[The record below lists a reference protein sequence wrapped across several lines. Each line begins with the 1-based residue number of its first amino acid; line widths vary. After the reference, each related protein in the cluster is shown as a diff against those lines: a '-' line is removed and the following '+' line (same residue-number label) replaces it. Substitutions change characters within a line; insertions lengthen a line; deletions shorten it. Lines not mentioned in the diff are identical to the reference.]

1 MDARSR
7 QVRLAGLPLD
17 TPLLIPSV
25 SSRGFPLDKDGFAQ
39 SNLFL
44 KYAVDSID
52 EALLVSAYDLEHR
65 KLVDAEALLSGGGT
79 GTALDRPRL
88 LVVDSGGY
96 ETGESWES
104 GHVDRT
110 SRPTEPYDSDTFAG
124 VVDRLPLGRPL
135 LVVSYDGPDVPRG
148 SYADQIGRAQAFFAA
163 RPHLA
168 SDILLK
174 RPTGRHWH
182 TPRELVPA
190 APDLSRFD
198 VIGFTEVELGDSLL
212 DRLTTLAE
220 LRQILRSAGV
230 VAPIHLFGALDPLFT
245 PLYFAAG
252 AEIFD
257 GLSWMRY
264 VYWDGLAVHAD
275 AGALLR
281 GEDDDTQ
288 KLREAKRPVL
298 NLGRLRE
305 LKRQMQ
311 RYAAKDSRGFDEFGD
326 HGKVLSNTYATMLA
340 RAEAKGN

>member
-1 MDARSR
+1 M
-7 QVRLAGLPLD
+7 RLAGLSLD

-25 SSRGFPLDKDGFAQ
+25 SSRGFPLDKAGFAE

-52 EALLVSAYDLEHR
+52 EALLVSAYDLEHCT
-65 KLVDAEALLSGGGT
+65 LVDAEALLSGGST

-104 GHVDRT
+104 GHVDR
-110 SRPTEPYDSDTFAG
+110 SDRLVKPYNADMFAS
-124 VVDRLPLGRPL
+124 VVDRLPQGRPL

-148 SYADQIGRAQAFFAA
+148 SYADQVARAQVFFAT

-174 RPTGRHWH
+174 RPIGRRWH

-212 DRLTTLAE
+212 DRLATLAE
-220 LRQILRSAGV
+220 LRQILRSASIT
-230 VAPIHLFGALDPLFT
+230 APIHLFGALDPLFT

-281 GEDDDTQ
+281 SEDDDTQ
-288 KLREAKRPVL
+288 LLREARRIVL
-298 NLGRLRE
+298 NLGQLRE

-311 RYAAKDSRGFDEFGD
+311 RYAAKGNRGFDEFGV
-326 HGKVLSNTYATMLA
+326 HGKLLSNTYATMLA
-340 RAEAKGN
+340 RIEAEGN

>member
-1 MDARSR
+1 VHARSR
-7 QVRLAGLPLD
+7 QVRLAGLSLN

-25 SSRGFPLDKDGFAQ
+25 SSRGFPLDPAGFAE

-44 KYAVDSID
+44 NYAKDSLD
-52 EALLVSAYDLEHR
+52 EVLLVSAYDLEHR
-65 KLVDAEALLSGGGT
+65 TLEDAAALLSGGGT
-79 GTALDRPRL
+79 GTALDRPQL

-96 ETGESWES
+96 ETGQSWES
-104 GHVDRT
+104 GHVDR
-110 SRPTEPYDSDTFAG
+110 SDRLVKPYNTDMFAS
-124 VVDRLPLGRPL
+124 VVDRLPQGRPL

-148 SYADQIGRAQAFFAA
+148 TYAQQVARAQVFFAT

-174 RPTGRHWH
+174 PPSGRWH

-198 VIGFTEVELGDSLL
+198 VIGFTEVELGDSPL
-212 DRLTTLAE
+212 DRLITLAE
-220 LRQILRSAGV
+220 LRQILRSASIT
-230 VAPIHLFGALDPLFT
+230 APIHLFGALDPLFT

-281 GEDDDTQ
+281 SEDDDTQ
-288 KLREAKRPVL
+288 LLRETRRVVL
-298 NLGRLRE
+298 NLGQLRE

-311 RYAAKDSRGFDEFGD
+311 RYAAKGSGGFDEFGV
-326 HGKVLSNTYATMLA
+326 HGKLLSNTYATMLA
-340 RAEAKGN
+340 RIEAEGN

>member
-1 MDARSR
+1 
-7 QVRLAGLPLD
+7 VRLAGLSLD

-25 SSRGFPLDKDGFAQ
+25 SSRGFPLDKAGLAQ

-44 KYAVDSID
+44 NYAKDSLD

-65 KLVDAEALLSGGGT
+65 TLEDAAALLSGGGT
-79 GTALDRPRL
+79 GTPLDRPRL

-96 ETGESWES
+96 ETGQSWES

-110 SRPTEPYDSDTFAG
+110 SRPTEPYDADMFAS
-124 VVDRLPLGRPL
+124 VVDRLPQGRSL
-135 LVVSYDGPDVPRG
+135 LVVSYDGPDIPRG
-148 SYADQIGRAQAFFAA
+148 TYAQQVARAQAFFASRA
-163 RPHLA
+163 HLA

-174 RPTGRHWH
+174 PPSGRWH

-212 DRLTTLAE
+212 DRLATLAE
-220 LRQILRSAGV
+220 LRQILHSASI

-245 PLYFAAG
+245 PLYFTAG

-264 VYWDGLAVHAD
+264 VYWHGLAVHAD

-281 GEDDDTQ
+281 GEDDNTQ
-288 KLREAKRPVL
+288 QLQEAMRTVL
-298 NLGRLRE
+298 NLSHLRE
-305 LKRQMQ
+305 LRRQMQ
-311 RYAAKDSRGFDEFGD
+311 RYAAKGSRGFDEFGD
-326 HGKVLSNTYATMLA
+326 HGELLSNTYATMLA
-340 RAEAKGN
+340 RIEAEGN